1 MPIYLGDNNIT
12 SGFTTAEK
20 KQFNNSINLINE
32 QLDTLASQ
40 EHSHANK
47 TTLDKLGETDGKLT
61 FGGNKIDFE
70 IPDGGIGLAKLKND
84 IFGTNFEITNSRGN
98 YPTVT
103 FTIENSN
110 EIGVANK
117 IYIEYETD
125 SIYCLDS
132 TYEVIAR
139 SGGTTI
145 TLGKPEITKEGN
157 SYFLKLSTIG
167 TRRLDSISIRNSA
180 NSKCIDGTYKNLIVL
195 INEKVVNLINP
206 TAVINGGTATYI
218 NKNKNSVSLV
228 DKEYVIEKIKTAKNY
243 MVNDDALESNNIK
256 DNIIHE
262 KHLNND
268 IFFNYISITNN
279 RGSYVGFRIVLDEY
293 LNEGE
298 LKVEFYLSTFENIY
312 DKKFKVDTGYSST
325 SNIENPLQNIE
336 KINSTLYKVTFS
348 CTVIG
353 QSKRIT
359 LENETSAIT
368 DFNCEIYG
376 LNVSCNNENLTFTIT
391 AKQESVI
398 EKISSRGNLLTAN
411 EYFSVFNPKKKV
423 KKLPYPRDIYTVKND
438 EYKNNFAMPLF
449 IDYVY
454 DGSLHK
460 ILYKSG
466 LDRSYLYPL
475 FPNKTYYDI
484 FNKKVTLDLVSD
496 SYEVE
501 AVTVNNIGVRASVEN
516 KPLFVLTIGDS
527 VTAGAV
533 TSQQYWSV
541 CAEMFAREDIQFDRT
556 SNVLMLGSNNTRT
569 VEITEGNITKEVKAC
584 ASGVS
589 SWKLQDWIESPTS
602 HFSYEDNGTR
612 KFSILKWIERYRT
625 HDDNGN
631 KLELGQGTGTE
642 ITSANIDEIQCCT
655 PNVVYINSTH
665 NEGSR
670 YFQDHLT
677 VIETI
682 RNELPNC
689 VIILGTPMP
698 QLGTWNPEL
707 YTNIVGQNIPFPTN
721 KMDERV
727 EQLKY
732 WENYRDN
739 ADFEFY
745 LLPQIAITPTGEG
758 YEFVECNAGAET
770 IKMVTKTEQMAE
782 IHPGYPAHKIWGNE
796 LYAILKYI
804 SAKRKAGVITN
815 FNEVPLT

>member
-1 MPIYLGDNNIT
+1 MPKENNKMQVDIDT
-12 SGFTTAEK
+12 LK
-20 KQFNNSINLINE
+20 KQNVNDLLSIKELYKRIEELGEKITQIKYIDNTLVKKIKNEYEKIKETILDENIQFKITNDIETIQTKLTNDIETALVKLNNDIETINS
-32 QLDTLASQ
+32 QLDTLGNHFTGGNGMQ
-40 EHSHANK
+40 DHSHVNK
-47 TTLDKLGETDGKLT
+47 TTLDKLGETEGKLT
-61 FGGNKIDFE
+61 FSGNKIDFE

-84 IFGTNFEITNSRGN
+84 IF
-98 YPTVT
+98 
-103 FTIENSN
+103 
-110 EIGVANK
+110 
-117 IYIEYETD
+117 
-125 SIYCLDS
+125 
-132 TYEVIAR
+132 
-139 SGGTTI
+139 
-145 TLGKPEITKEGN
+145 
-157 SYFLKLSTIG
+157 
-167 TRRLDSISIRNSA
+167 
-180 NSKCIDGTYKNLIVL
+180 
-195 INEKVVNLINP
+195 
-206 TAVINGGTATYI
+206 
-218 NKNKNSVSLV
+218 
-228 DKEYVIEKIKTAKNY
+228 
-243 MVNDDALESNNIK
+243 
-256 DNIIHE
+256 
-262 KHLNND
+262 
-268 IFFNYISITNN
+268 FNYISITNN
-279 RGSYVGFRIVLDEY
+279 RSPYAGFKIVLDDY
-293 LNEGE
+293 INVGE

-312 DKKFKVDTGYSST
+312 DKKFKVDTGFSST
-325 SNIENPLQNIE
+325 SNIKNPLQNIE

-353 QSKRIT
+353 QCKRIT
-359 LENETSAIT
+359 LGNETSAIN

-391 AKQESVI
+391 ANKESVI
-398 EKISSRGNLLTAN
+398 EKISSRGNLLTSN

-438 EYKNNFAMPLF
+438 KYKNNFAMPLF

-466 LDRSYLYPL
+466 LDRCYLYPL

-501 AVTVNNIGVRASVEN
+501 TVTVNNIGVRASVEN

-541 CAEMFAREDIQFDRT
+541 CAEMFAREDIQFNRT

-589 SWKLQDWIESPTS
+589 SWKLQDWIERPTS
-602 HFSYEDNGTR
+602 HFSYENNGAR

-625 HDDNGN
+625 HDDEGN

-642 ITSANIDEIQCCT
+642 ITSANIDKIQCCT
-655 PNVVYINSTH
+655 PNVIYINSTH
-665 NEGSR
+665 NEGTR
-670 YFQDHLT
+670 YYQDHLT

-707 YTNIVGQNIPFPTN
+707 YTNIVGQNISFPTN
-721 KMDERV
+721 KMEERV

-745 LLPQIAITPTGEG
+745 LLPQIAITPTGGG
-758 YEFVECNAGAET
+758 YEFVDCNAGAET
-770 IKMVTKTEQMAE
+770 IKMVTKTDQMAE

-796 LYAILKYI
+796 LYALLKYI
-804 SAKRKAGVITN
+804 SAKRKAGVKTN